1 MQKRKE
7 IINLLVGLFSIV
19 LQSIYLKRVLWVSS
33 VSLFPLPLSLRDYL
47 HLDYIVPRAFT
58 SYRAECFLRSFEASS
73 LSPWKTPFF
82 FFLIIVE
89 VSLHPLSLVLLPG
102 T

>member
-58 SYRAECFLRSFEASS
+58 SYRA
-73 LSPWKTPFF
+73 LSVF
-82 FFLIIVE
+82 
-89 VSLHPLSLVLLPG
+89 
-102 T
+102 